1 MRANEWAV
9 APVECFAIFQSRLFS
24 PKGYFLVCFLPL
36 TQWPTYRSYHCTQ
49 WRQSGPV
56 WKWTGRAGAFTRNES
71 EADKSS
77 SFKIRLALCT
87 LCRLYFKFLS
97 NWAPKGNCI
106 VVNGYV
112 WWRQNPPENNVQ
124 LIVTQTAALFCSPAP
139 SAGKS
144 HCVLIISKRFAYN
157 PFRLSFKLET
167 QMRRNMPLT
176 KESSNKEKHKQ
187 QYPNFCDKIKWDSYS
202 KQRRLARKRTAV
214 HVSNGS
220 LLMFPLNLS
229 KQASIFNLFSRS
241 YDTTPKRQHLKK
253 IYLWIIII
261 IVVTI

>member
-1 MRANEWAV
+1 MFHDICLLKGGRSWLLLKQQNALRTGFWKEAYIVRANEWAV

-87 LCRLYFKFLS
+87 LCRLYLKFLS

-139 SAGKS
+139 
-144 HCVLIISKRFAYN
+144 VQENR
-157 PFRLSFKLET
+157 
-167 QMRRNMPLT
+167 
-176 KESSNKEKHKQ
+176 
-187 QYPNFCDKIKWDSYS
+187 
-202 KQRRLARKRTAV
+202 
-214 HVSNGS
+214 
-220 LLMFPLNLS
+220 
-229 KQASIFNLFSRS
+229 
-241 YDTTPKRQHLKK
+241 
-253 IYLWIIII
+253 
-261 IVVTI
+261 IVFWL